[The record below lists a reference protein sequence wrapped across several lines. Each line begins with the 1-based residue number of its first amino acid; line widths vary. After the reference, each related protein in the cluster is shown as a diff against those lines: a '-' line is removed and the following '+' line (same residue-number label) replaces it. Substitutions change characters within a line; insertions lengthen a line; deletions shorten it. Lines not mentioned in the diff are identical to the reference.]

1 MKIEEKIAARRKK
14 IDDYYL
20 KIKKEEEKISDFQS
34 KVEQLKLEI
43 EQITNEEM
51 NNTISQIDAE
61 PLEFIALIKEMQRQK
76 LNPIDT
82 LDLLKE
88 MGGSTG
94 NGSQEN
100 TTEGYGE

>member
-14 IDDYYL
+14 IDDYRL

-34 KVEQLKLEI
+34 KVEQLELEI

-61 PLEFIALIKEMQRQK
+61 PLEFIALIKEMKKQQ
-76 LNPIDT
+76 LNPKDT
-82 LDLLKE
+82 LEILKDF
-88 MGGSTG
+88 GGAET
-94 NGSQEN
+94 QEAN
-100 TTEGYGE
+100 TTEYGD

>member
-1 MKIEEKIAARRKK
+1 MKIEEKIASRQKK
-14 IDDYYL
+14 IDDYYF

-61 PLEFIALIKEMQRQK
+61 PLEFIALMKEMKKQK
-76 LNPIDT
+76 LNPKDT
-82 LDLLKE
+82 LEILKE
-88 MGGSTG
+88 LGKSDT
-94 NGSQEN
+94 QETN
-100 TTEGYGE
+100 TTEYGA

>member
-1 MKIEEKIAARRKK
+1 MKIEEKISARQKK

-51 NNTISQIDAE
+51 NHTISQIDAE
-61 PLEFIALIKEMQRQK
+61 PLEFIALIKEMKKHK
-76 LNPIDT
+76 LKPNDT
-82 LDLLKE
+82 LEILKE
-88 MGGSTG
+88 LGKSDT
-94 NGSQEN
+94 QETN
-100 TTEGYGE
+100 TTGYGA

>member
-1 MKIEEKIAARRKK
+1 MKIEEKIAARQKK

-51 NNTISQIDAE
+51 NHTISQIDAE
-61 PLEFIALIKEMQRQK
+61 PLEFIALMKEMKKQK
-76 LNPIDT
+76 LNPNDT
-82 LDLLKE
+82 LEILKE
-88 MGGSTG
+88 LGKSDT
-94 NGSQEN
+94 QETN
-100 TTEGYGE
+100 TTEYGA